1 MNIFFLD
8 SDVKI
13 AAKYHVD
20 SHTIKM
26 RIELAQLLC
35 TAHRLLDGK
44 QTLVNGYSFNQFNKI
59 YKKPK
64 LIGILPFEKIENNI
78 LYNSIYLQTHIN
90 HPSAVWVRQSLDNY
104 LFTVNLA
111 LELCNEISYRF
122 NTQNQKVLPI
132 LNWLFDNS
140 PKNIPNIGFTTPLLA
155 MDDKFKIVEN
165 NSFENSIINYRN
177 YYSQGKQHLYKWTNR
192 EKPFFLTS

>member
-8 SDVKI
+8 SDVKKS
-13 AAKYHVD
+13 AKYHVD
-20 SHTIKM
+20 SHVVKQ

-35 TAHRLLDGK
+35 TSHRLLDGK
-44 QTLVNGYSFNQFNKI
+44 QTLIKGYSFNEFDKT

-64 LIGILPFEKIENNI
+64 LIGVLPFEKIENGI
-78 LYNSIYLQTHIN
+78 LHNSIYLQTHVN
-90 HPSAVWVRQSLDNY
+90 HPSSIWVRQSLDNY

-111 LELCNEISYRF
+111 LELCNELSYRF
-122 NTQNQKVLPI
+122 NTKSQKVLPI
-132 LNWLFDNS
+132 LNWLLQNV
-140 PKNIPNIGFTTPLLA
+140 PKNISKDKLTTPLLA

-177 YYSQGKQHLYKWTNR
+177 YYSQGKTHLYKWTKR
-192 EKPFFLTS
+192 EKPHFLIS